1 MAVGLI
7 STKTGDRNDD
17 HETEHKTIENHN
29 EQETHDGQ
37 YVA

>member
-1 MAVGLI
+1 MAAGLI

-17 HETEHKTIENHN
+17 HETKYKTDENHN
-29 EQETHDGQ
+29 EQETHDRR